1 MAKRKLDAR
10 TFSSIA
16 GGDRLDMERI
26 TFRPRVNIDTT
37 KLDLTCELFG
47 QSMFAPILVGP
58 ASYQQKIHAEGE
70 LAMVRGASTAKA
82 AVVLSSLSSHPLE
95 KIVTEARTPLWFQV
109 FPGPDVNAVRTR
121 AQQAVDVGCKVLCI
135 TVRAPDA
142 SGRTGVL
149 DWNVI
154 DQVRRGIGVPVVV
167 KGVMAPDEALTAV
180 KRGIQ
185 GLVVSNYGHS
195 APGKPS
201 PLVALPSI
209 AEAVG
214 GKIPVLIDGGFRRGT
229 DILKALIL
237 GAQAVLVSRP
247 ALWGLAAHGASGVQ
261 AVMEMLQSE
270 VARNMTMIGAVNLRA
285 LNTTMIKIHSR

>member
-1 MAKRKLDAR
+1 MRQCGGTRRQALAAFASFAAASPLLHAQELVGEPPGRITPLGEFANTFEFELVAKRKLDAR

-109 FPGPDVNAVRTR
+109 FSGPDVNAVRTR

-142 SGRTGVL
+142 SGRAGVL

-154 DQVRRGIGVPVVV
+154 EQVRRGI
-167 KGVMAPDEALTAV
+167 
-180 KRGIQ
+180 
-185 GLVVSNYGHS
+185 
-195 APGKPS
+195 
-201 PLVALPSI
+201 
-209 AEAVG
+209 
-214 GKIPVLIDGGFRRGT
+214 
-229 DILKALIL
+229 
-237 GAQAVLVSRP
+237 
-247 ALWGLAAHGASGVQ
+247 
-261 AVMEMLQSE
+261 
-270 VARNMTMIGAVNLRA
+270 
-285 LNTTMIKIHSR
+285 